1 MIEKGQRVSVEYT
14 LKLDD
19 GTVAD
24 TNVGQDPLTYTQG
37 DEQILPALER
47 EIASLGVDDA
57 KQVTLSAEDGYGELD
72 PEAFVSVESDRVP
85 EEGREVGQI
94 LAVGDESGGQ
104 RPVRVHEIKED
115 KVVLD
120 FNHPLAGQNLNFAVE
135 VMDVRD
141 ASVEELAHGHVH
153 GAGGHEQD
161 TLAR

>member
-94 LAVGDESGGQ
+94 LAVGDEPFQ
-104 RPVRVHEIKED
+104 RKCIAKMKE
-115 KVVLD
+115 LRA
-120 FNHPLAGQNLNFAVE
+120 AGQTLMVVSHDLELIKDICERGIVLEHGRVVHDAPIVEAVDFLRSS
-135 VMDVRD
+135 MSD
-141 ASVEELAHGHVH
+141 
-153 GAGGHEQD
+153 
-161 TLAR
+161 